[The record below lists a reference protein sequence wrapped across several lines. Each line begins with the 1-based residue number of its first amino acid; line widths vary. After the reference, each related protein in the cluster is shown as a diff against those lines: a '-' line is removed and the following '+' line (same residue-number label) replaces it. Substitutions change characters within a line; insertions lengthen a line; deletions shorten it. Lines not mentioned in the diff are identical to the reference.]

1 MRTKVVLAVLVVAV
15 CRTGIDAAVMRAID
29 RHVLEP
35 GFPPIGFPDPPIG
48 FPDLPIRFPEEPIRL
63 PDLPILLTT
72 KSPIK
77 QLKPDLQIDP
87 TSQDP
92 LDLAFIMDTT
102 GSMSSYIETARR
114 NIHRVVDEL
123 SQSQRQSIRFA
134 LVEYRDHPPQD
145 RTYVVRKHDFTSSVS
160 TMKSWLDA
168 SKAAGG
174 GDAPEAV
181 ADALYEAT
189 TLSWRKSAVKIAV
202 LISDAPPHGL
212 DPSRGSGPQVAITY
226 DPIKEATNLAK
237 QGVTLY
243 SVGCEPAIVPYRDFF
258 MALAYIAGGQYIPLN
273 RPQKLIDAIIGG
285 AKEELS
291 LQQFSS
297 DVQAEIQKQQA
308 SGGPIDREQIAQ
320 SVYNK
325 LASANTQTTQLL
337 LDSKPLDG
345 PTSGAKAIAATSS
358 LAEARKVFVKAAPA
372 ISSFSSVKRMGGM
385 AMDSPYAMDSFKG
398 PRMFKPMSSGAMS
411 GMAATAAIDAPA
423 SGGAG
428 EVYTAVK
435 SDITLEQVKRLVSKE
450 AASIV

>member
-1 MRTKVVLAVLVVAV
+1 MRSNIALAFLVVAV
-15 CRTGIDAAVMRAID
+15 YHTGIGAGVPVA
-29 RHVLEP
+29 
-35 GFPPIGFPDPPIG
+35 
-48 FPDLPIRFPEEPIRL
+48 
-63 PDLPILLTT
+63 
-72 KSPIK
+72 
-77 QLKPDLQIDP
+77 
-87 TSQDP
+87 SQDP

-114 NIHRVVDEL
+114 NIHRVVDEI

-168 SKAAGG
+168 SKARGG
-174 GDAPEAV
+174 GDKPEAV
-181 ADALYEAT
+181 ADALHEAT
-189 TLSWRKSAVKIAV
+189 TLSWRRSAVKIAV
-202 LISDAPPHGL
+202 LISDAPPHDL
-212 DPSRGSGPQVAITY
+212 DPSLGSGPQVSITY
-226 DPIKEATNLAK
+226 DPIKETIQLAK

-258 MALAYIAGGQYIPLN
+258 MALAFIAGGQYIPLGQ
-273 RPQKLIDAIIGG
+273 PQKLIDAIIGG
-285 AKEELS
+285 AQEELS
-291 LQQFSS
+291 LQQFSA

-325 LASANTQTTQLL
+325 LASAKTQTTQLL
-337 LDSKPLDG
+337 LNSKPLDG

-372 ISSFSSVKRMGGM
+372 TGSVRRTSPFTLGKFGSRRRFKSKSSFPSS
-385 AMDSPYAMDSFKG
+385 AITASASDS
-398 PRMFKPMSSGAMS
+398 
-411 GMAATAAIDAPA
+411 
-423 SGGAG
+423 AG
-428 EVYTAVK
+428 EVYTAAK

-450 AASIV
+450 AAAIS

>member
-1 MRTKVVLAVLVVAV
+1 MRTKVALAIFIVAV
-15 CRTGIDAAVMRAID
+15 CHTGIDAAVMRALD
-29 RHVLEP
+29 RRVLEP
-35 GFPPIGFPDPPIG
+35 DFPPPE
-48 FPDLPIRFPEEPIRL
+48 RFPEEPIFL
-63 PDLPILLTT
+63 PEFPIHLPELPMKLTT

-77 QLKPDLQIDP
+77 QLIPDLQNDP

-102 GSMSSYIETARR
+102 GSMSSYIETARK
-114 NIHRVVDEL
+114 NIRRVVDEI

-134 LVEYRDHPPQD
+134 LVEYRDHPPED

-168 SKAAGG
+168 SRATGG
-174 GDAPEAV
+174 GDTPEAV

-189 TLSWRKSAVKIAV
+189 TLSWRQSAVKIAV

-212 DPSRGSGPQVAITY
+212 DSSYGSGPQVATTY
-226 DPIKEATNLAK
+226 DPIKEATRLAK

-243 SVGCEPAIVPYRDFF
+243 SVGCEPDIVPYRDFF
-258 MALAYIAGGQYIPLN
+258 MALAFIAGGQYIPLGQ
-273 RPQKLIDAIIGG
+273 PQKLIDAIIGG

-337 LDSKPLDG
+337 LNSRPLDG

-358 LAEARKVFVKAAPA
+358 LAEARAVFTKTAPDSSR
-372 ISSFSSVKRMGGM
+372 ISSRKHFGGM
-385 AMDSPYAMDSFKG
+385 AMEGGFAMDSFES
-398 PRMFKPMSSGAMS
+398 PRMFSGAMS
-411 GMAATAAIDAPA
+411 RMAAPVAMDVPAA
-423 SGGAG
+423 GGAG

-450 AASIV
+450 SAAIA